1 MKQTIIKS
9 AIVAVAFLAA
19 AGGAA
24 AQADYDF
31 SALNADS
38 AELFYKITGPQ
49 SLTVYGHVH
58 DTADPSTAYL
68 GTLHLPDTLTHD
80 GTLYTVT
87 AIGDSAFKE
96 QGQMTGVDIPATVDS
111 IGDNAF
117 LFCSG
122 LLAINIPEGV
132 RHIGKYAFFFCNNAS
147 TTNIPSTVKTI
158 DMGAFGS
165 GGGNLYIHN
174 AACTIGD
181 MALQTRSGNVN
192 LGDSVVSLGNA
203 VFQYSNIHRI
213 IIPQSVRHI
222 GGSTFVGCMYL
233 NSVMLP
239 DCIDTI
245 GDHMFEAC
253 FSLRNITLPPAL
265 KHIGESAFIESHI
278 TGPIELPATLQ
289 SIGPSAFAY
298 ATALNGFVSA
308 ATVPPTTDESAFTGI
323 NHQIPIVVPCG
334 TIEAYSTA
342 PGWEVFS
349 EFSEDCDGIDATAD
363 LQQVS
368 ITPNPATDEATVL
381 SSFGIDEVDVYDM
394 GGASVL
400 RQQASGLK
408 ARLDVKALPRGTYI
422 VRIHTPLGV
431 TARKLILQ

>member
-381 SSFGIDEVDVYDM
+381 SSFGIDEVEVFDM

>member
-289 SIGPSAFAY
+289 SIGPSAFAF

-381 SSFGIDEVDVYDM
+381 SSFGIDEVEVFDM

>member
-381 SSFGIDEVDVYDM
+381 SSFGIDEVDVFDM

>member
-9 AIVAVAFLAA
+9 AIVAVAFLATVD
-19 AGGAA
+19 GAV

-49 SLTVYGHVH
+49 TLTVYGHVH

-117 LFCSG
+117 FFCSG

-132 RHIGKYAFFFCNNAS
+132 RHIGKYAFFYCRNAM

-158 DMGAFGS
+158 DIGAFGS
-165 GGGNLYIHN
+165 GVGNLYIHN
-174 AACTIGD
+174 AACTIGNN
-181 MALQTRSGNVN
+181 ALQTRSGNVS
-192 LGDSVVSLGNA
+192 LGDSVVALGIG
-203 VFQYSNIHRI
+203 VFMYSDLIRVT
-213 IIPQSVRHI
+213 IPQSVRHI
-222 GGSTFVGCMYL
+222 GDHTFEGCMYL
-233 NSVMLP
+233 NNVTLP
-239 DCIDTI
+239 DSLDTI
-245 GDHMFEAC
+245 GYNMFEGC
-253 FSLRNITLPPAL
+253 YSLRDIILPPAL

-342 PGWEVFS
+342 PGWSVFS
-349 EFSEDCDGIDATAD
+349 EYIEDCDGIDNT
-363 LQQVS
+363 LESVS
-368 ITPNPATDEATVL
+368 VSLTPNPASGMVTV
-381 SSFGIDEVDVYDM
+381 SSAERMTTLEVFDAA
-394 GGASVL
+394 GAPVL
-400 RQQASGLK
+400 RQGAEGHATTLNTATWPK
-408 ARLDVKALPRGTYI
+408 GTYM
-422 VRIHTPLGV
+422 VRITTANGV
-431 TARKLILQ
+431 TTRKLVVQ